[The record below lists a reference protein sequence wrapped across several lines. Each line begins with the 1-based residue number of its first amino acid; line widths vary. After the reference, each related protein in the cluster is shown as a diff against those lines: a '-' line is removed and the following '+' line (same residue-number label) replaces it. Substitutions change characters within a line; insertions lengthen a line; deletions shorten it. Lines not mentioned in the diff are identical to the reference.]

1 MSLGMRAVGELFGIS
16 AQIALR
22 SATLR
27 LRLSGPGWLAPLV
40 SVSVNWLAPVVS
52 SVFVRSLSS
61 GWLCSS
67 FAWASFLFVEAVS
80 CSSLLKRRRL
90 LFWSSSSSLPPSP
103 PPASAPVACCG
114 GLH

>member
-40 SVSVNWLAPVVS
+40 SFSVNWLALVVS
-52 SVFVRSLSS
+52 SVFVTSLSS
-61 GWLCSS
+61 GWLC
-67 FAWASFLFVEAVS
+67 ASFLFVEAVS